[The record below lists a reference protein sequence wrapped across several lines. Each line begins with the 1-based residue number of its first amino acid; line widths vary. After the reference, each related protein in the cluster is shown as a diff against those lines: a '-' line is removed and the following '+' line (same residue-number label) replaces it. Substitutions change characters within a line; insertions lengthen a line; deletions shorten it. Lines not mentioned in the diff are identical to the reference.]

1 MAHSIKKHNPIEMIT
16 EKKVIV
22 DPLEKN
28 TKTTVFMIKELRGV
42 VEKVKEIMYQQN
54 ANVNK

>member
-1 MAHSIKKHNPIEMIT
+1 MAHSIKKHKPIEMIT

-28 TKTTVFMIKELRGV
+28 TKTTVFMIKELK
-42 VEKVKEIMYQQN
+42 ELVKKSQENYVATKCQY
-54 ANVNK
+54 K

>member
-1 MAHSIKKHNPIEMIT
+1 MAHSIKKHKPIEMIT

-28 TKTTVFMIKELRGV
+28 TKTTVFMIKELK
-42 VEKVKEIMYQQN
+42 ELVKKSQENYV
-54 ANVNK
+54 ATK

>member
-1 MAHSIKKHNPIEMIT
+1 MAHSIKKHKPIEMIT

-28 TKTTVFMIKELRGV
+28 TKTTVFMIKELK
-42 VEKVKEIMYQQN
+42 ELVKKSQENYVATKCQYQ
-54 ANVNK
+54 